1 MLALISLQPFS
12 RFMTGTTVG
21 CESGAQSV
29 FVRESGHINYLTIE
43 DEEGNIQVLEVT
55 DAHPFWVVTDD
66 PDLERAAR
74 NVVDENG
81 VWLYHANIGP
91 TENGF

>member
-1 MLALISLQPFS
+1 MLSLISLQPFS
-12 RFMTGTTVG
+12 RFMTGTSAG
-21 CESGAQSV
+21 CESGAQ
-29 FVRESGHINYLTIE
+29 Y
-43 DEEGNIQVLEVT
+43 GNEQVLEVT
-55 DAHPFWVVTDD
+55 DAHPFWVVTDE

-74 NVVDENG
+74 SLVDENG